1 MSHSPRILVAE
12 DDAGAR
18 DLVRTRLAAAGYD
31 THTAHNGLEAVQRAR
46 DLRPDGMVLDIN
58 MPGMDG
64 FGVLESIRTDPNL
77 KHTRVLVLTARHA
90 AEDVKRAMS
99 LGAKDFLTKPF
110 NEQQLIARV
119 ARLLR
124 APIAAPDNRKILFV

>member
-1 MSHSPRILVAE
+1 MSRKPRILVAE

-18 DLVRTRLAAAGYD
+18 DLVRTRLTAAGYD

-46 DLRPDGMVLDIN
+46 ELRPDGIVLEIN

-64 FGVLESIRTDPNL
+64 FGVLDAIRSDPNL

-90 AEDVKRAMS
+90 GDDVKRAMS

-110 NEQQLIARV
+110 NDQQLIARV

-124 APIAAPDNRKILFV
+124 APGGPPRDPLLLD